1 MVRPKVAVVIP
12 AFNEEKTIRSVI
24 CEVIA
29 YGVPIVVNDG
39 STDDTALIAVEAGAF
54 VVSHNINRGYDAAL
68 ESGFK
73 EALRQQCKIIVT
85 FDADGQHTAS
95 LLETFLASIDDG
107 ADVVIGIRN
116 RSARISETF
125 FSWVARRRWK
135 INDPLCGM
143 KAYRSEV
150 YQLLG
155 HFDSYGSIGTELCI
169 FASKNQFQI
178 REVLMQ
184 VKHRTDNPRIG
195 SIWLANLKIFR
206 AMLLAILR

>member
-54 VVSHNINRGYDAAL
+54 VVNHNINRGYDAAL

-73 EALRQQCKIIVT
+73 EALRQHCKIIVT

-95 LLETFLASIDDG
+95 LLETFLASTLPTY
-107 ADVVIGIRN
+107 VTK
-116 RSARISETF
+116 S
-125 FSWVARRRWK
+125 
-135 INDPLCGM
+135 
-143 KAYRSEV
+143 
-150 YQLLG
+150 
-155 HFDSYGSIGTELCI
+155 
-169 FASKNQFQI
+169 
-178 REVLMQ
+178 
-184 VKHRTDNPRIG
+184 
-195 SIWLANLKIFR
+195 
-206 AMLLAILR
+206 